1 MVQRKILI
9 PHPELLAI
17 RGASGGALAPDVRTP
32 RTERGVDDVA
42 DCLAQRFSANVA
54 AEHVA
59 QIGNAFPMVAI
70 GDAFDAGIGS
80 ESVQAQQQTSL
91 ERFGVESFMRR

>member
-1 MVQRKILI
+1 MSRYDI
-9 PHPELLAI
+9 
-17 RGASGGALAPDVRTP
+17 T
-32 RTERGVDDVA
+32 
-42 DCLAQRFSANVA
+42 DCPAQSLFLNIA